1 MHEVLRH
8 GGNRCSTINLK
19 GGDSKVFTFQ
29 VCAVVYSIIARSINY
44 KLGNN
49 GLMHVTI
56 SILRTFANELTTV
69 FVTITID
76 HVSHLCQ

>member
-8 GGNRCSTINLK
+8 GGNRCSAMNLK

-29 VCAVVYSIIARSINY
+29 VCAVEYSMIARRINY
-44 KLGNN
+44 NNGNN

-56 SILRTFANELTTV
+56 SIVRNYANELKTV
-69 FVTITID
+69 FVTITIV

>member
-1 MHEVLRH
+1 MHDVLRH
-8 GGNRCSTINLK
+8 GGNRCSAINLK

-29 VCAVVYSIIARSINY
+29 VCAVEYSMIARRINY
-44 KLGNN
+44 NNGNN

-56 SILRTFANELTTV
+56 TIVRNYANELKTM
-69 FVTITID
+69 FVTIAIS

>member
-1 MHEVLRH
+1 MHDVLRH
-8 GGNRCSTINLK
+8 GGNRCSAINLK

-44 KLGNN
+44 KNGNN

-56 SILRTFANELTTV
+56 SIVRNYANELKTV
-69 FVTITID
+69 FVTITTV

>member
-8 GGNRCSTINLK
+8 GGNRCSAINLK

-29 VCAVVYSIIARSINY
+29 VCAVEYSMIARRINY
-44 KLGNN
+44 NNGNN

-56 SILRTFANELTTV
+56 SIVRNFANELKTV
-69 FVTITID
+69 F
-76 HVSHLCQ
+76 LL

>member
-29 VCAVVYSIIARSINY
+29 VCAVVYFIIARSINY

-56 SILRTFANELTTV
+56 SIVRNYANELKQC
-69 FVTITID
+69 F
-76 HVSHLCQ
+76 

>member
-8 GGNRCSTINLK
+8 GGNRCSIMNLK

-29 VCAVVYSIIARSINY
+29 VCAVLYSIIARSINY
-44 KLGNN
+44 KNGNN

-56 SILRTFANELTTV
+56 SIVRNYANEIKTV
-69 FVTITID
+69 IVTISIVL
-76 HVSHLCQ
+76 VSHLCQ